1 MRTWSNTFSGRT
13 AATAAVL
20 AATLLIPGTAE
31 SAHAAGR
38 APGRTPVQAPALIPA
53 QAQAHAQ
60 PRAQAPGRARADAPA
75 PVRASGRT
83 KGRAAGPP
91 ALGACA
97 TGQLCLWA
105 KPEFKGART
114 THELSTLDINSC
126 TALPAGTTAQS
137 LTNRTGRPV
146 TTYQSA
152 ECAETGEF
160 QTYPGDGVWLP
171 QSPYQVRAFKVWER

>member
-1 MRTWSNTFSGRT
+1 MR
-13 AATAAVL
+13 
-20 AATLLIPGTAE
+20 
-31 SAHAAGR
+31 
-38 APGRTPVQAPALIPA
+38 APALIPA
-53 QAQAHAQ
+53 QAKAQ
-60 PRAQAPGRARADAPA
+60 VPARAQAPVRARADAPA

>member
-1 MRTWSNTFSGRT
+1 MRTWSTTFSGRT
-13 AATAAVL
+13 AATATVL
-20 AATLLIPGTAE
+20 AATLLIPTTAE
-31 SAHAAGR
+31 SAHAASR
-38 APGRTPVQAPALIPA
+38 APGLIAA
-53 QAQAHAQ
+53 QAQ
-60 PRAQAPGRARADAPA
+60 PQAPVRARADAAA
-75 PVRASGRT
+75 PVRASGRAKGQT

-91 ALGACA
+91 VLGACA

>member
-1 MRTWSNTFSGRT
+1 MRTWSTTFA
-13 AATAAVL
+13 AATVL
-20 AATLLIPGTAE
+20 AGTVLIPSSAG
-31 SAHAAGR
+31 SAHAAEHATGH
-38 APGRTPVQAPALIPA
+38 GA
-53 QAQAHAQ
+53 QH
-60 PRAQAPGRARADAPA
+60 
-75 PVRASGRT
+75 
-83 KGRAAGPP
+83 AAGPGAQRATVRAGGHASGP
-91 ALGACA
+91 PTPGACA
-97 TGQLCLWA
+97 SGQLCLWG
-105 KPEFKGART
+105 KPDFKGAKR

-137 LTNRTGRPV
+137 LVNRTGRPV

>member
-1 MRTWSNTFSGRT
+1 MRTCTTSRPGTTRPGTTRPGTTRPGTTRVGTTRVSTVLAATVLALTALLPGT
-13 AATAAVL
+13 AATA
-20 AATLLIPGTAE
+20 
-31 SAHAAGR
+31 
-38 APGRTPVQAPALIPA
+38 
-53 QAQAHAQ
+53 
-60 PRAQAPGRARADAPA
+60 
-75 PVRASGRT
+75 
-83 KGRAAGPP
+83 RAAGPP
-91 ALGACA
+91 AFGSCA

-105 KPEFKGART
+105 KPDFKGARQ

-126 TALPAGTTAQS
+126 TALPAGTSAQS

-171 QSPYQVRAFKVWER
+171 ESPYQVRAFKVWER

>member
-1 MRTWSNTFSGRT
+1 MRTSRSPR
-13 AATAAVL
+13 ATTTTTL
-20 AATLLIPGTAE
+20 AATVLALTVLIPSTATT
-31 SAHAAGR
+31 AH
-38 APGRTPVQAPALIPA
+38 
-53 QAQAHAQ
+53 
-60 PRAQAPGRARADAPA
+60 
-75 PVRASGRT
+75 
-83 KGRAAGPP
+83 AAGPP
-91 ALGACA
+91 ALGPCA

-105 KPEFKGART
+105 KPEFKGTRW

-126 TALPAGTTAQS
+126 TALPAGTSAQS

>member
-1 MRTWSNTFSGRT
+1 MRTWNTTFT
-13 AATAAVL
+13 AAAVL
-20 AATLLIPGTAE
+20 AATLLVPGTAG
-31 SAHAAGR
+31 SAHAAGHP
-38 APGRTPVQAPALIPA
+38 AGAGAGHAAGPGGAKGAG
-53 QAQAHAQ
+53 HA
-60 PRAQAPGRARADAPA
+60 
-75 PVRASGRT
+75 S
-83 KGRAAGPP
+83 GPP

-105 KPEFKGART
+105 KPEFKGARR